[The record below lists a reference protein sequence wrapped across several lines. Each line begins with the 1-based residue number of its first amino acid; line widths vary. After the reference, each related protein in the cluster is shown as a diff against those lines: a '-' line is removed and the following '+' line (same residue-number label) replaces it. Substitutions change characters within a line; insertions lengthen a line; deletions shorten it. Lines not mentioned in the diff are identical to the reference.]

1 MTSNVQE
8 ITDRKAWLGILAKAA
23 PAQLDALLVQFGAL
37 PDHDVL
43 RQPEIGGAMVRG
55 RIGAVG
61 QAFNLGEMTV
71 TRCSV
76 KLTEGAVG
84 HGYVQGR
91 DKAHAHQAALV
102 DAMMQT
108 GQAEL
113 RRRVAL
119 GPLEAEAQ
127 ARKTTRAAKAA
138 ATKVDFFTMVRGE
151 N

>member
-1 MTSNVQE
+1 
-8 ITDRKAWLGILAKAA
+8 
-23 PAQLDALLVQFGAL
+23 
-37 PDHDVL
+37 
-43 RQPEIGGAMVRG
+43 
-55 RIGAVG
+55 
-61 QAFNLGEMTV
+61 
-71 TRCSV
+71 
-76 KLTEGAVG
+76 
-84 HGYVQGR
+84 VQGR

-113 RRRVAL
+113 LRRVVL